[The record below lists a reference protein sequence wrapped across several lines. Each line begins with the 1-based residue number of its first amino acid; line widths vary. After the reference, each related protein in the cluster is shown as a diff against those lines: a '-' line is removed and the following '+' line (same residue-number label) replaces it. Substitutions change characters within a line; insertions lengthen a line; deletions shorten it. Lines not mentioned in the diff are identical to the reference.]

1 MAPLSMLA
9 ALVGTAAVVAGYTPN
24 KPGSSGRYPMNAP
37 YDQSFQDGY
46 SILKHLGGYGP
57 YVNRAAYGIGR
68 DPPEGCAVDQV
79 MMLRRHGERY
89 PLVGD
94 SENML
99 KTLEK
104 LYGSKV
110 SSWRDDLE
118 FLNRWQFFIP
128 DLGYVE
134 LESEAGPYSGLLGS
148 YKHGAEYRV
157 RYGHLWDQK
166 PNSTVPM
173 FTSDYERVIQTA
185 RKFGEG
191 FFGWNYSTSAALNII
206 SESGKMGANSLTPY
220 CPKDNDTSVCNNLS
234 RYMPQFDV
242 AAARLGRQN
251 PGLELDS
258 TDVFNLMQMAAF
270 ELNVRGYSDWV
281 DVFTMDEWVSFGY
294 TQDLQFYY
302 CAGPGDKNMKAV
314 GAVYANATLHL
325 LNQGPKKA
333 GSIFWSF
340 AHDTNITPILAALG
354 ISSPAEDLPLH
365 HIPFPNPYS
374 IGDIM
379 PMGGH
384 LTLER
389 MACNETAVTKRD
401 TYVRIVL
408 NEAVVPFTGCQD
420 GPGFSCSLAN
430 YTSLVT
436 KMLPDYTSTCGVD
449 ASYPQYLSFFWDYNT
464 TTTNNFETRTYIP
477 YQGA

>member
-9 ALVGTAAVVAGYTPN
+9 ALVGAAAVVAGYTPN

-110 SSWRDDLE
+110 SSWSDDLE

-185 RKFGEG
+185 RKFGVYLATLRKKQTRTDAASQVRAFLAG
-191 FFGWNYSTSAALNII
+191 TIQPRPRSTSFPRAGKWAPTALRHTAQRTMTRACATICRGI
-206 SESGKMGANSLTPY
+206 CRSS
-220 CPKDNDTSVCNNLS
+220 TSP
-234 RYMPQFDV
+234 RRDW
-242 AAARLGRQN
+242 AGR
-251 PGLELDS
+251 
-258 TDVFNLMQMAAF
+258 
-270 ELNVRGYSDWV
+270 
-281 DVFTMDEWVSFGY
+281 
-294 TQDLQFYY
+294 
-302 CAGPGDKNMKAV
+302 
-314 GAVYANATLHL
+314 
-325 LNQGPKKA
+325 
-333 GSIFWSF
+333 
-340 AHDTNITPILAALG
+340 ILAL
-354 ISSPAEDLPLH
+354 SWTPPTC
-365 HIPFPNPYS
+365 S
-374 IGDIM
+374 I
-379 PMGGH
+379 
-384 LTLER
+384 
-389 MACNETAVTKRD
+389 
-401 TYVRIVL
+401 
-408 NEAVVPFTGCQD
+408 
-420 GPGFSCSLAN
+420 
-430 YTSLVT
+430 
-436 KMLPDYTSTCGVD
+436 
-449 ASYPQYLSFFWDYNT
+449 
-464 TTTNNFETRTYIP
+464 
-477 YQGA
+477 